1 MNLTQQADLQLYL
14 SEKFSEITD
23 YRNNPLR
30 KIQQEA
36 FENFEKLGFPTTRH
50 EEWKYAN
57 VQPWLKNP
65 FQFESTAKVVLDAD
79 EFLIPG
85 LQANTLVFVNGVF
98 QAHLSDFDTKGFTVC
113 TFAEALEKY
122 PEKILAHFAQYADF
136 QTHAFT
142 ALNTALAENGVFI
155 HIPEGKIIEK
165 PIVIYQIS
173 EATQPTI
180 ANLRHLF
187 IAEKNSQFSLI
198 EHFAGKNKAAS
209 FTNTVTEI
217 VVEADARVNYIKI
230 QQEDQNSYHIGTT
243 QVYQQRD
250 SYFSA
255 TTVTLSGVFVR
266 NNLHLVLDAE
276 NCEAHMFGLYLPNQN
291 QFVDNHTLADHR
303 KPNSYSNELYKG
315 ILDGKSVGVFNGKI
329 FVRRDAQKTNAFQS
343 NRSLVLSEE
352 ATMNTKPQL
361 EIFADDVKCSHGAAI
376 GQLDENMLF
385 YLQARGIPVEVAKG
399 LLMLAFA
406 NKVLLEIKNEPLRAY
421 LEKAV
426 SEKMKG

>member
-1 MNLTQQADLQLYL
+1 DFKT
-14 SEKFSEITD
+14 TD
-23 YRNNPLR
+23 
-30 KIQQEA
+30 
-36 FENFEKLGFPTTRH
+36 
-50 EEWKYAN
+50 
-57 VQPWLKNP
+57 
-65 FQFESTAKVVLDAD
+65 
-79 EFLIPG
+79 
-85 LQANTLVFVNGVF
+85 
-98 QAHLSDFDTKGFTVC
+98 FTIC

-122 PEKILAHFAQYADF
+122 PEKVLAHFAQYADY
-136 QTHAFT
+136 QTDAFT

-165 PIVIYQIS
+165 PIVLYQIS
-173 EATQPTI
+173 DATKPTI
-180 ANLRHLF
+180 ANLRHLI

-198 EHFAGKNKAAS
+198 EHFIGKNETVS
-209 FTNTVTEI
+209 FTNAVTEI
-217 VVEADARVNYIKI
+217 VVEAHARVNYFKI
-230 QQEDQNSYHIGTT
+230 QQEDQKSYHIGTT
-243 QVYQQRD
+243 QVCQQKD

-255 TTVTLSGVFVR
+255 VTVTLSGVFVR

-276 NCEAHMFGLYLPNQN
+276 NCEAHMFGLYLPNEN
-291 QFVDNHTLADHR
+291 QLVDNHTLADHR

-361 EIFADDVKCSHGAAI
+361 EIFADDVKCSHGAAV

-385 YLQARGIPVEVAKG
+385 YLQTRGIPVREAKG

-406 NKVLLEIKNEPLRAY
+406 NEVLLEVKNEPLRIY